1 MRAPSI
7 RRQKPDVKKA
17 ACTLFCRVQAALCAK
32 LSRFPRK
39 ESIVSV
45 RVLNFKRLFLL
56 SAAVLLLGGC
66 ATTVRIHDTVRWRG
80 KDVSEF
86 IAERAGRMPD
96 IVRYN
101 CVKNKEVR
109 NLYAWRIALYDVRQ
123 AYVGQQGNVQY
134 YQNYKH
140 YTGEHTYRIVVTDT
154 DGTIVS
160 VRDTAFGNADKE
172 YGCEEYRQ
180 P

>member
-1 MRAPSI
+1 MSAH
-7 RRQKPDVKKA
+7 A
-17 ACTLFCRVQAALCAK
+17 
-32 LSRFPRK
+32 
-39 ESIVSV
+39 
-45 RVLNFKRLFLL
+45 LNFKRLFLL

-86 IAERAGRMPD
+86 IVERAGRMPD

-160 VRDTAFGNADKE
+160 VRDIAFGNADKE
-172 YGCEEYRQ
+172 YGCEEYRR

>member
-7 RRQKPDVKKA
+7 RRQKPDVKKSSLHFVLQSA
-17 ACTLFCRVQAALCAK
+17 GCFCAK

-39 ESIVSV
+39 ESIVSAC
-45 RVLNFKRLFLL
+45 VLNFKRLFLL
-56 SAAVLLLGGC
+56 SAAVVLLGGC

-101 CVKNKEVR
+101 YLKNKEVR

-134 YQNYKH
+134 YQNYKY

>member
-7 RRQKPDVKKA
+7 RRQKPDVKKSSLHFVLHSA
-17 ACTLFCRVQAALCAK
+17 GCFCAK

-39 ESIVSV
+39 ESIVSAC
-45 RVLNFKRLFLL
+45 VLNFKRLFLL
-56 SAAVLLLGGC
+56 SAAVVLLGGC

-101 CVKNKEVR
+101 CLKNKEVR

-134 YQNYKH
+134 YQNYKY

>member
-1 MRAPSI
+1 M
-7 RRQKPDVKKA
+7 
-17 ACTLFCRVQAALCAK
+17 
-32 LSRFPRK
+32 
-39 ESIVSV
+39 SV
-45 RVLNFKRLFLL
+45 CVLNFKRLFLL
-56 SAAVLLLGGC
+56 SAAVVLLGGC
-66 ATTVRIHDTVRWRG
+66 APATLYRIQDSREWRG
-80 KDVSEF
+80 RDIREI
-86 IAERAGRMPD
+86 IAGGFGRMPD

-134 YQNYKH
+134 YQNYRN
-140 YTGEHTYRIVVTDT
+140 YTGGYTYRIVVTDT
-154 DGTIVS
+154 DGTIIS
-160 VRDTAFGNADKE
+160 VRDTAFGNPDKE

>member
-1 MRAPSI
+1 
-7 RRQKPDVKKA
+7 
-17 ACTLFCRVQAALCAK
+17 
-32 LSRFPRK
+32 
-39 ESIVSV
+39 
-45 RVLNFKRLFLL
+45 
-56 SAAVLLLGGC
+56 
-66 ATTVRIHDTVRWRG
+66 
-80 KDVSEF
+80 
-86 IAERAGRMPD
+86 MPD

-101 CVKNKEVR
+101 CVKNKQVR
-109 NLYAWRIALYDVRQ
+109 NLYFWRVEEYEVRQ

-154 DGTIVS
+154 DGTIIS

>member
-56 SAAVLLLGGC
+56 SAAVVLLGGC

-101 CVKNKEVR
+101 CVKNKQVR
-109 NLYAWRIALYDVRQ
+109 NLYFWRVEEYEVRQ

-134 YQNYKH
+134 YQNYRN
-140 YTGEHTYRIVVTDT
+140 YTGGYTYRIVVTNT
-154 DGTIVS
+154 NGTILS
-160 VRDTAFGNADKE
+160 VRDAGYANADKE
-172 YGCEEYRQ
+172 FGCEEYRQ
-180 P
+180 R

>member
-1 MRAPSI
+1 MSAH
-7 RRQKPDVKKA
+7 A
-17 ACTLFCRVQAALCAK
+17 
-32 LSRFPRK
+32 
-39 ESIVSV
+39 
-45 RVLNFKRLFLL
+45 LNFKRLFLL
-56 SAAVLLLGGC
+56 SAAVVLLGGC
-66 ATTVRIHDTVRWRG
+66 ATT
-80 KDVSEF
+80 
-86 IAERAGRMPD
+86 GRMPD

-160 VRDTAFGNADKE
+160 VRDIAFGNADKE
-172 YGCEEYRQ
+172 YGCEEYRR

>member
-1 MRAPSI
+1 MSAY
-7 RRQKPDVKKA
+7 
-17 ACTLFCRVQAALCAK
+17 
-32 LSRFPRK
+32 
-39 ESIVSV
+39 
-45 RVLNFKRLFLL
+45 VLNFKRLFLL
-56 SAAVLLLGGC
+56 SAAVVLLGGC

-101 CVKNKEVR
+101 CVNNKEVR

-134 YQNYKH
+134 YQNYRN
-140 YTGEHTYRIVVTDT
+140 YTGGYTYRIVVTNT
-154 DGTIVS
+154 NGTILS
-160 VRDTAFGNADKE
+160 VRDVGYANADKE
-172 YGCEEYRQ
+172 FGCEEYRQ
-180 P
+180 W

>member
-7 RRQKPDVKKA
+7 RRQKPDVKKT
-17 ACTLFCRVQAALCAK
+17 ACFVLQSAGCFCAK
-32 LSRFPRK
+32 LSCFPRK
-39 ESIVSV
+39 ESIVSAY
-45 RVLNFKRLFLL
+45 VLNFKRLFLL
-56 SAAVLLLGGC
+56 SAAVVLLGGC

-101 CVKNKEVR
+101 CVNNKEVR

-134 YQNYKH
+134 YQNYRN
-140 YTGEHTYRIVVTDT
+140 YTGGYTYRIVVTNT
-154 DGTIVS
+154 NGTILS
-160 VRDTAFGNADKE
+160 VRDVGYANADKE
-172 YGCEEYRQ
+172 FGCEEYRQ
-180 P
+180 W